1 MAATTVPSGSFH
13 ADSDIQ
19 VTYEDQQKIN
29 KFARQNARL
38 EDLTDELK
46 SKQKELQNLEDAKEE
61 LLLFDETDSIPYMLG
76 EVFVNLEQSQ
86 TEEMLDKA
94 KEAINEEI
102 AIIQANCE
110 SIRQTMSELKVQLYA
125 KFGSNINLE
134 PEDN

>member
-38 EDLTDELK
+38 EDLSDELK
-46 SKQKELQNLEDAKEE
+46 LKQKELQNLEDAKDE
-61 LLLFDETDSIPYMLG
+61 LLMLDENDTVPYMLG

-86 TEEMLDKA
+86 TEEMLNKT
-94 KEAINEEI
+94 EESINAEM
-102 AIIQANCE
+102 ANIQANCE
-110 SIRQTMSELKVQLYA
+110 AIKQTMSELKVQLYA

-134 PEDN
+134 PDDN